1 MSLIW
6 AWGLRRSR
14 RRRKVLTFAHIFSA
28 SSGRGPLRDL
38 RPTWNLAPSALGLL
52 ALVLLSC
59 GNVDSRRDPI
69 RSLFSVGYLQR
80 GTALS
85 GEALNGLF
93 CAGHLSLV
101 VKRKRHFRLV
111 GGSLDGDDFLCS
123 INFRQ
128 RPGKGLLGPRC
139 LAGRGHDNKEQH
151 SNAGC
156 T

>member
-1 MSLIW
+1 MTGPSFVGPKRESSEFCRGYAKAASAGEVRLMICD
-6 AWGLRRSR
+6 RSG
-14 RRRKVLTFAHIFSA
+14 TS
-28 SSGRGPLRDL
+28 P
-38 RPTWNLAPSALGLL
+38 PSALDPL
-52 ALVLLSC
+52 ALVLLSF
-59 GNVDSRRDPI
+59 GNVDSRRDPV